1 MPNDYGVDVSDEA
14 ARELA
19 RLLLGSVDR
28 LVSLNQYNSFVR
40 LQAIDNP
47 FLFITNVSKHAD
59 ALEREDESKGLFH
72 LRITGVNPEGSNKK
86 ITSIKILRQMF
97 GWGLADTKVSF
108 EALPG
113 SDHEYSK
120 ISTSYSIVSR
130 EFSTQES
137 LMESSE
143 WKELQLGKHLFIFDV
158 VRLPNGT
165 PVSKPFVPPR

>member
-1 MPNDYGVDVSDEA
+1 MPNDYGIDVSDEA
-14 ARELA
+14 ARELT

-28 LVSLNQYNSFVR
+28 LVSLDQYNSFVR

-47 FLFITNVSKHAD
+47 FLFITNVAKHAD

-72 LRITGVNPEGSNKK
+72 LRITGITPEGSTNR
-86 ITSIKILRQMF
+86 IACIKILRQMF
-97 GWGLADTKVSF
+97 GWGLADSKVSF

-113 SDHEYSK
+113 SGHEYSK
-120 ISTSYSIVSR
+120 TTPTYCIVSR

-137 LMESSE
+137 LMESKE
-143 WKELQLGKHLFIFDV
+143 WEDLQTGKHFFMFDM

-165 PVSKPFVPPR
+165 PASKPFNPPR